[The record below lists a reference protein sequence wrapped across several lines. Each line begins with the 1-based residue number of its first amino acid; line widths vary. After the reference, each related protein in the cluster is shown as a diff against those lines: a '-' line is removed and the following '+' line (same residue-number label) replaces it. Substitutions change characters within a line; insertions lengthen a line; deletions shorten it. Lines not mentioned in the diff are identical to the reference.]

1 MKIGFYPGSFDPFT
15 NGHLYVITQTA
26 KMFDKV
32 IVGIGTN
39 PLKLFKM
46 RRFNR
51 RLMKKAME
59 KVFVREKLDNVIVI
73 TYNSFF
79 LNVALK
85 YNSSMLI
92 RGIRNSKDYN
102 YETTLA
108 KIYKASIGLD
118 TMYIYGEDISSTMVM
133 EYLKFGK
140 NVEAYLPKEILEL
153 VSNKSH

>member
-1 MKIGFYPGSFDPFT
+1 
-15 NGHLYVITQTA
+15 
-26 KMFDKV
+26 
-32 IVGIGTN
+32 
-39 PLKLFKM
+39 
-46 RRFNR
+46 
-51 RLMKKAME
+51 
-59 KVFVREKLDNVIVI
+59 
-73 TYNSFF
+73 
-79 LNVALK
+79 
-85 YNSSMLI
+85 MLI

-133 EYLKFGK
+133 EYLKSGK